1 MSVATVISALGGWR
15 GYALAL
21 AAGVAIGGLAT
32 GFVQGAIDGARLAA
46 VEKQHAD
53 DEAAQARMALSEIVR
68 LSNLVAGIDADNL
81 KELQNV
87 QAQNDKLRADV
98 RSGALRLSVPI
109 ARPASGDAARPA
121 GLGDAAARA
130 ELDDK
135 DAETLLAIVGDGD
148 RAIVKLTACQ
158 AYARAVSTPR
168 PSEAKAGAPAVASEG
183 EE

>member
-1 MSVATVISALGGWR
+1 MSLGGALTSLGDWK

-21 AAGVAIGGLAT
+21 AAGVAIGGFAT

-46 VEKQHAD
+46 VEKSHAD
-53 DEAAQARMALSEIVR
+53 EKAEQARLALSEIVR
-68 LSNLVAGIDADNL
+68 LSNIVAGIDIDNL

-87 QAQNDKLRADV
+87 QAQNDKLSADL

-109 ARPASGDAARPA
+109 VRPASGDAAGAA
-121 GLGDAAARA
+121 GVGDGAARA

-135 DAETLLAIVGDGD
+135 DAEALLAIVGDGD

-158 AYARAVSTPR
+158 AYARAVSENR
-168 PSEAKAGAPAVASEG
+168 GNE
-183 EE
+183 